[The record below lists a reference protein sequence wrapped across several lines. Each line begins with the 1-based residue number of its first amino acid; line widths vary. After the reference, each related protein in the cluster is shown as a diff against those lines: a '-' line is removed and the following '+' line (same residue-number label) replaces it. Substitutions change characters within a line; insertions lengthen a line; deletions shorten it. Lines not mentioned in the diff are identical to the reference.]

1 MEAAAFENKY
11 VLIGVVGVGLYLLI
25 KQQGGVPN
33 LVKNLAKNTAQ
44 AGTEA
49 ALGAVGGVATGVIDG
64 ISTTIGIPTIEETI
78 TDARECKMYLDANG
92 YWSASAKCSAPA
104 FFEAI
109 TM

>member
-11 VLIGVVGVGLYLLI
+11 VLIGIVGAGLYLLI
-25 KQQGGVPN
+25 KQQGGLP
-33 LVKNLAKNTAQ
+33 NLAKNLAENTAQ
-44 AGTEA
+44 AATEA
-49 ALGAVGGVATGVIDG
+49 VLGMAGGVATGVVDG
-64 ISTTIGIPTIEETI
+64 VSTTIGIPTTKETI